1 MARAPRTTAK
11 PSVVDQVVRTEEAEA
26 RLDDAVHAAFT
37 TEAGKDTMLWLRSI
51 TIQSVLGPDNTAI
64 SLAYQEGMRRV
75 VQLLQQRIDNHA
87 KRQTSDE

>member
-1 MARAPRTTAK
+1 
-11 PSVVDQVVRTEEAEA
+11 
-26 RLDDAVHAAFT
+26 
-37 TEAGKDTMLWLRSI
+37 MLWLRSI